1 MGCSKGFVKRI
12 IEAEE
17 VVTPLK
23 CRKYF
28 VNMQRCTIF
37 TIFSAF
43 FSILFPPQFKFPS
56 QKSSKI
62 FFIVKFA
69 LFRFLDAYQ
78 AGASGLDVVAKTR
91 ELKKRHR
98 APHVMPDDQR
108 KGTYR
113 RMRRVRGG
121 GAEQAGQE
129 KEEEEEQVGQEGE
142 EQEQEQGEPQEELE
156 ESLKGAVWKLV
167 RDYIRHKT
175 RGDPCECQHFFFDD
189 LMSGP
194 KKTDNSK
201 ELTQSI
207 FTISWADVEICFQKT
222 ATTYLLNKSVP
233 VQQPQNFCVRQML
246 VKRTHRRI
254 LKQAYMHVCVSK
266 GSSQSMF

>member
-1 MGCSKGFVKRI
+1 
-12 IEAEE
+12 
-17 VVTPLK
+17 
-23 CRKYF
+23 
-28 VNMQRCTIF
+28 MQHCDALHPASFQQFEGHLIF
-37 TIFSAF
+37 AF
-43 FSILFPPQFKFPS
+43 IY
-56 QKSSKI
+56 
-62 FFIVKFA
+62 
-69 LFRFLDAYQ
+69 AYQ

-175 RGDPCECQHFFFDD
+175 GGDPYECQHFFFDD
-189 LMSGP
+189 LIEWSQKDKQCEGIEP
-194 KKTDNSK
+194 GYIYNLLGRCGTLFSK
-201 ELTQSI
+201 DGNNISIEQICSSATEAEFLREANVDENDTQED
-207 FTISWADVEICFQKT
+207 T
-222 ATTYLLNKSVP
+222 
-233 VQQPQNFCVRQML
+233 
-246 VKRTHRRI
+246 
-254 LKQAYMHVCVSK
+254 
-266 GSSQSMF
+266 